1 MEKMP
6 KTKTKEGGKS
16 WPRNVKSQNKTAQ
29 EAVCL
34 MFVHAPRTTS
44 KSDKQKS
51 KMSESLNEESKTT
64 IEMETEDQKK
74 WVRPA
79 TTNID
84 INDIS
89 SILAEKRNLQN
100 RRRYAMIKLLRY
112 QSMHFFNL

>member
-1 MEKMP
+1 
-6 KTKTKEGGKS
+6 
-16 WPRNVKSQNKTAQ
+16 
-29 EAVCL
+29 
-34 MFVHAPRTTS
+34 MFAHAPSTTS

-51 KMSESLNEESKTT
+51 KMSESLNEESETT